1 MDISEK
7 MKALLNFITYDGDF
21 DKIGKQQ
28 PGEGNDTNA
37 KLRLNG
43 KSVYQAYIQD
53 FSQKI
58 KDNIPKLNESQ
69 QAKVIQGNLQDA
81 DTLKIFIENLKLTNF
96 YKDLLHCM
104 NTATENSFCK
114 DDNKMMAIYEYL
126 KKNFIDKW
134 PNLIR
139 EYHKEVGKVSALPS
153 PPKKLFTE
161 KPNTKSQ
168 PKPKPKPKP
177 KPNPKHKGRWD
188 WSQPR
193 KDPKKE
199 RLTELMAQKLLQD
212 AEKKYTRKWIGG
224 RRRTTRRTK
233 RNARRTKRNT
243 RRTNRNTRRN
253 ARRTRNTRRTARRTN
268 RTSRRTRNVRRTNR
282 TSRRTGR
289 KTNRNGRRR

>member
-1 MDISEK
+1 MDTSDK

-28 PGEGNDTNA
+28 PGEDNDTNA

-58 KDNIPKLNESQ
+58 KDNIPKLNASQ

-81 DTLKIFIENLKLTNF
+81 DTLKIFIDNLKLTNF

-161 KPNTKSQ
+161 KPKPKPKSQ
-168 PKPKPKPKP
+168 PKPKP
-177 KPNPKHKGRWD
+177 NAKGRWD

-193 KDPKKE
+193 KDPEKE

-212 AEKKYTRKWIGG
+212 AEKKYARKWIGG
-224 RRRTTRRTK
+224 RRRTTRSTKRNARRTK

-243 RRTNRNTRRN
+243 RRTYK
-253 ARRTRNTRRTARRTN
+253 NTRRTYKNTRRT
-268 RTSRRTRNVRRTNR
+268 TNVRRTNR
-282 TSRRTGR
+282 TSRRTAR
-289 KTNRNGRRR
+289 RTNRTSKRR